1 MSTDRAPLKI
11 LLVDD
16 SDDDRCFF
24 AWAFKNSGVTG
35 EVLETEDGEEAI
47 RLLTQMIA
55 PRSAPAELPETM
67 FLDLKMPGRNGF
79 EVLQWIR
86 EQPALKSLKV
96 FVLTGSDAPSDM
108 ERARE
113 LGANG
118 YIVKP
123 ITAEKI
129 GEITSM
135 PGTGG

>member
-1 MSTDRAPLKI
+1 MKI

-24 AWAFKNSGVTG
+24 LWMFQKSEISG
-35 EVLETEDGEEAI
+35 ELLQAEDGEEAI
-47 RLLTQMIA
+47 KLLSQMVA
-55 PRSAPAELPETM
+55 ARSDSPELPHTT

-86 EQPALKSLKV
+86 EQPALKNLRV

-113 LGANG
+113 LGAAG

-123 ITAEKI
+123 VTAEKI
-129 GEITSM
+129 CEIVKPGEE
-135 PGTGG
+135 

>member
-1 MSTDRAPLKI
+1 MSTDRAPLKV

-24 AWAFKNSGVTG
+24 AWAFKNSGVAG
-35 EVLETEDGEEAI
+35 EILETEDGEEVI
-47 RLLTQMIA
+47 KLLSQMIVARTA
-55 PRSAPAELPETM
+55 PSELPETM

-96 FVLTGSDAPSDM
+96 VVLTGSDAPSDM

-113 LGANG
+113 LGAAG

-123 ITAEKI
+123 VTAEKI
-129 GEITSM
+129 RGIVSGPCST
-135 PGTGG
+135 

>member
-1 MSTDRAPLKI
+1 MGTDRMPLKI

-24 AWAFKNSGVTG
+24 LWMFQKSGISA
-35 EVLETEDGEEAI
+35 ELLQAEDGEEAI
-47 RLLTQMIA
+47 KLLSQMIA
-55 PRSAPAELPETM
+55 TPTAPSELPQTM
-67 FLDLKMPGRNGF
+67 FLDLKMPRRNGF

-86 EQPALKSLKV
+86 EQSALKGLKV

-113 LGANG
+113 LGAAG

-129 GEITSM
+129 GETVS
-135 PGTGG
+135 G